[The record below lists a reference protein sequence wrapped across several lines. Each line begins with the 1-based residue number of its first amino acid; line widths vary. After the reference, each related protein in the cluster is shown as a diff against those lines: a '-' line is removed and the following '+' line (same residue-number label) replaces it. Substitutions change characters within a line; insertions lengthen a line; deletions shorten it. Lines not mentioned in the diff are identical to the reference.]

1 MKPMPQITAAQGSRW
16 RDRASHRHMPYCP
29 ATDCNF
35 YSVGQRHAD
44 DANSRRNSRSSS
56 ERRSF
61 RDIGR
66 EYWKKETPTSFF
78 AELFFFAVIV
88 LISAWPLPA
97 LVEALASLP

>member
-1 MKPMPQITAAQGSRW
+1 MP
-16 RDRASHRHMPYCP
+16 HRP
-29 ATDCNF
+29 ATDRNF
-35 YSVGQRHAD
+35 YSMEGPHSD

-56 ERRSF
+56 ERPSF

-78 AELFFFAVIV
+78 AELLFFAVIV

-97 LVEALASLP
+97 LVEALAALP